1 MDMGFETMPDMD
13 LDRLSE
19 VEVEGEGYSLYCKRG
34 KRGGAKE
41 DRYSATMGLQGKSKQ
56 AFFGVFDGHGG
67 VGAAEFASKNLD
79 RNIMKEVERRTSE
92 EERIEKEHYSNY
104 ASCLSIVELL
114 QIVERDLRGPDID
127 NLSIIDLVHL
137 EEQLQAALMGA
148 RSTKTHMMLQSISSL
163 HEKVCNFPLWNL
175 VCNFSLSSGTNII
188 GLQAF

>member
-163 HEKVCNFPLWNL
+163 HEK
-175 VCNFSLSSGTNII
+175 
-188 GLQAF
+188 

>member
-34 KRGGAKE
+34 KKGGAME
-41 DRYSATMGLQGKSKQ
+41 DQYFAVMGLQGKSKQ
-56 AFFGVFDGHGG
+56 
-67 VGAAEFASKNLD
+67 
-79 RNIMKEVERRTSE
+79 
-92 EERIEKEHYSNY
+92 EHYSNY
-104 ASCLSIVELL
+104 ASRLSIVELL

-127 NLSIIDLVHL
+127 NLSITDLVHL
-137 EEQLQAALMGA
+137 EEQLQATLMGA

-175 VCNFSLSSGTNII
+175 VCNFSLSSGTNIT